1 MYYAG
6 CQYEGMNCALSV
18 SLWPDCLRARPG
30 HSIKRWDETPLSFHC
45 RGNRCMPL
53 HDSVLLLCMMTCPIP
68 EMRCLPSRNLRTLTN
83 AWCHVFVCFI
93 ISMHS
98 LEQLFMHVLQ
108 TGDAPPWT
116 CLYSGASYVHESN
129 LRYAFGSRTIASSI
143 CSQKYSLH
151 LHHVFVHG
159 SSELDDLR
167 IIINP

>member
-1 MYYAG
+1 MVSQIIDWRFAFDKHFHKYCSHVYAG

-30 HSIKRWDETPLSFHC
+30 HSIKRRNETPPYFHC

-93 ISMHS
+93 IRCIHWSSYSCMYIRQVTRH
-98 LEQLFMHVLQ
+98 LERACTVERHM
-108 TGDAPPWT
+108 
-116 CLYSGASYVHESN
+116 S
-129 LRYAFGSRTIASSI
+129 FGPNYPR
-143 CSQKYSLH
+143 
-151 LHHVFVHG
+151 VFW
-159 SSELDDLR
+159 LKD
-167 IIINP
+167 NCF